1 MAIAGRPPAENKR
14 RRNADTFGAER
25 VTLTEEQLEEF
36 RTIPEGKWHPE
47 TQLWW
52 KGWTTCA
59 QSQLFTVTDWLRLRE
74 LIVTR
79 DSYQLRPTAQKM
91 AELRQTE
98 GLWGATY
105 VDRMK
110 ARLKIETPG
119 SQTQEEPPKLAVIAD
134 LKKRLAS

>member
-1 MAIAGRPPAENKR
+1 MAIRGPAPAENR
-14 RRNADTFGAER
+14 RRNNKDTFGAEK
-25 VTLTEEQLEEF
+25 VTLTEEQLDEF
-36 RTIPEGKWHPE
+36 RTIPEGNWHPE
-47 TQLWW
+47 TKLRW

-79 DSYQLRPTAQKM
+79 DSYQLKPTAQKM

-110 ARLKIETPG
+110 ARLRIEKPD
-119 SQTQEEPPKLAVIAD
+119 SEKAEAPKLAAIED
-134 LKKRLAS
+134 YKKRLTA